1 MENNNILTDTD
12 TGTDTTT
19 MFNGAT
25 RRCVDILTQ
34 LLEAQRKVMEFLIN
48 ESLDDSLEGEAI
60 AKGMGDAIKSFD
72 GILPEGVYEVVINSE
87 RV

>member
-1 MENNNILTDTD
+1 MENNNIL

-19 MFNGAT
+19 MFNNVTT